1 MKLEDLY
8 FWQYKTPRDNAW
20 RPLAGA
26 SPIKHSTNFPKWT
39 ERLDIEAAI
48 PDAAPI
54 IAGAGTFAYLQQLP
68 HLGWTAPVNPFMN
81 SQTMTTMHRTTLF
94 VTPMILLLQMAGKE
108 YRQFIPRWN
117 NDRERRR
124 DEVEARQHVDA
135 GMAFGLGV
143 WALRMF
149 VFVRAGRKY
158 WAPMDVILGGA
169 LTDLLHR
176 EHRKAHGF

>member
-1 MKLEDLY
+1 MKLDGLY
-8 FWQYKTPRDNAW
+8 FWQHKRPQDNAW
-20 RPLAGA
+20 RPLPAA
-26 SPIKHSTNFPKWT
+26 NPIKHPTLPLWAQ
-39 ERLDIEAAI
+39 RIDVEAAT
-48 PDAAPI
+48 PDVAPF
-54 IAGAGTFAYLQQLP
+54 IAGAGSLAYLRQLP

-81 SQTMTTMHRTTLF
+81 HMTMSSMHRTTLF
-94 VTPMILLLQMAGKE
+94 VTPLVLFLQVAGKD

-135 GMAFGLGV
+135 GMAMGLGV
-143 WALRMF
+143 WTLRMF
-149 VFVRAGRKY
+149 VFGGAGRKY

-176 EHRKAHGF
+176 EHRKAHGM